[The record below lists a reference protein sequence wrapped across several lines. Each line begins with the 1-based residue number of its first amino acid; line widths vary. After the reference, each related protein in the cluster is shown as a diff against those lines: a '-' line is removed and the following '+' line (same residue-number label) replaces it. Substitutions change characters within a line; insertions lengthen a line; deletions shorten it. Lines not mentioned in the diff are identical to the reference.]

1 MPFDL
6 YADAFVLMAA
16 LGAALYCLKLQRTL
30 KKMQRTES
38 GIGAALT
45 TLAQATE
52 ASSAAVEDLR
62 EQLQGAVR
70 ELDERAYALKDKRV
84 EIDDLLDTMEGQMVR
99 HLRQCEEART
109 LTEDAITPLMRR
121 AELEIQALSKAL
133 EVSARMSKLNR
144 DNPHERDD
152 HHDRS
157 RPADAHDTASN
168 PFLKAVAL

>member
-6 YADAFVLMAA
+6 YADAFILMAA

-30 KKMQRTES
+30 KKMQRAES

-45 TLAQATE
+45 TLVRATE

-62 EQLQGAVR
+62 EQLQSAVQ
-70 ELDERAYALKDKRV
+70 ELDERTYALKDKRV
-84 EIDDLLDTMEGQMVR
+84 EIDDLLDTMEGQMIR
-99 HLRQCEEART
+99 HVRQCEEART

-133 EVSARMSKLNR
+133 EVSARMSKLHRNNHQDR
-144 DNPHERDD
+144 E
-152 HHDRS
+152 HHDQS
-157 RPADAHDTASN
+157 IGGDAPDTAGN
-168 PFLKAVAL
+168 PFLKAVAF